1 MWRGASRAA
10 RAALT
15 AAVDARGSA
24 PPPAW
29 TRVSARGI
37 SGNDLS
43 RKALTSPTTVARV
56 GERQFLRDAE
66 EMANAKRRA
75 ALAAEK
81 RAIEAAEKARLAALE
96 AANTPPRLR
105 ASPRTSS
112 SRLSSS
118 SPPRGPPRACTTRES
133 DRPTDPIESRASDR
147 TPPGSRSRSSTVT
160 WITLAGRR
168 NRRARLRP
176 PRPRR
181 APSPADA
188 DAILS
193 ILPPWV
199 GFLTPLFFFVPLL
212 FSSSPS
218 RRRLFSEVDDDDG
231 DVILGSEPDGALDE
245 RVRELIRA
253 HVRVLLRLLLD
264 ERRALGGVDRV
275 P

>member
-1 MWRGASRAA
+1 
-10 RAALT
+10 
-15 AAVDARGSA
+15 
-24 PPPAW
+24 
-29 TRVSARGI
+29 
-37 SGNDLS
+37 
-43 RKALTSPTTVARV
+43 
-56 GERQFLRDAE
+56 
-66 EMANAKRRA
+66 MANAKRRA

-96 AANTPPRLR
+96 AANTPTP
-105 ASPRTSS
+105 
-112 SRLSSS
+112 
-118 SPPRGPPRACTTRES
+118 PPRVTEAIFKALVAPPPRHPPRAVLLVRAIDRQTRSNREH
-133 DRPTDPIESRASDR
+133 PTE
-147 TPPGSRSRSSTVT
+147 
-160 WITLAGRR
+160 
-168 NRRARLRP
+168 
-176 PRPRR
+176 RPRVAFAFVDCDVDYTRWTTKPTR
-181 APSPADA
+181 APFAPSPPTRALPADA

-218 RRRLFSEVDDDDG
+218 RRRLFSEVDDDDR
-231 DVILGSEPDGALDE
+231 DVILGSEPDGALHE